1 MSFMSWITVG
11 GLVVLLLAIFQR
23 KALGRMCSAIGAQ
36 FAKGSRVVWSA
47 DPIAVYQAEVDNSAT
62 EIRDATEGLEQYR
75 GLVSRLER
83 QVATG
88 EKEVARLLARVKSF
102 LTSGDENKA
111 AEYAVQ
117 LKKAQTE
124 LEENQHQLDGY
135 RNSYQNNLKKIQ
147 FARQK
152 IESAKD
158 KARKLDADL
167 KMSKA
172 EAETAKLAEKFN
184 VKTNTLDGLGEI
196 EDEIQR
202 QIDANRGKAEVAR
215 DLSADGLADI
225 EADENAQKAEAR
237 DLLEKMKNEMGLTV
251 GSK

>member
-1 MSFMSWITVG
+1 MSVMSWIAVG

-23 KALGRMCSAIGAQ
+23 KALMRCVAAIGAQ
-36 FAKGSRVVWSA
+36 FSKGSRAIWSA
-47 DPIAVYQAEVDNSAT
+47 DPVAVYQAEVDNSAT

-83 QVATG
+83 QVANG
-88 EKEVARLLARVKSF
+88 EKEVARLTARVKSF
-102 LTSGDENKA
+102 LASGDEGKA

-117 LKKAQTE
+117 LKKAQSE
-124 LEENQHQLDGY
+124 LEENRQQLENYKG
-135 RNSYQNNLKKIQ
+135 SYQNNLKKIQ

-152 IESAKD
+152 IEAAKE

-184 VKTNTLDGLGEI
+184 VRTNTLDGLGEI

-202 QIDANRGKAEVAR
+202 QIDTNRGKAEVAR
-215 DLSADGLADI
+215 DLSADGLAEI
-225 EADENAQKAEAR
+225 EADEKAQKAEAAE
-237 DLLEKMKNEMGLTV
+237 LLEKMKGEMGLTV

>member
-1 MSFMSWITVG
+1 MSWLAVG
-11 GLVVLLLAIFQR
+11 GIVVLLLAIFQR
-23 KALGRMCSAIGAQ
+23 KALGRCCAAIGAQ
-36 FAKGSRVVWSA
+36 FSKGSRAVWSA
-47 DPIAVYQAEVDNSAT
+47 DPVAVYQAEVDNSAQ
-62 EIRDATEGLEQYR
+62 EISEATGGLEQYR

-83 QVATG
+83 QVANG
-88 EKEVARLLARVKSF
+88 DKEVARLTARVKSF
-102 LTSGDENKA
+102 ITAGDDNKA

-117 LKKAQTE
+117 LKKAQVD
-124 LEENQHQLDGY
+124 LEENQKQLESY
-135 RNSYQNNLKKIQ
+135 RGSYQNNLKKIQ

-152 IESAKD
+152 IESAKE

-184 VKTNTLDGLGEI
+184 VRTNTLDGLGEI

-202 QIDANRGKAEVAR
+202 QIDANKGKAEVAR
-215 DLSADGLADI
+215 DLSSDGLAEI
-225 EADENAQKAEAR
+225 EADEAAQKAEAR
-237 DLLEKMKNEMGLTV
+237 ELLEKMKTDMGMTV

>member
-1 MSFMSWITVG
+1 MSVMSWLVVG
-11 GLVVLLLAIFQR
+11 GIVVLLLAIFQR
-23 KALGRMCSAIGAQ
+23 KALGRCCTAIGAQ
-36 FAKGSRVVWSA
+36 FSKGSRAVWSA
-47 DPIAVYQAEVDNSAT
+47 DPVAVYQAEVDNSAQ
-62 EIRDATEGLEQYR
+62 EISEATGGLEQYR

-83 QVATG
+83 QVANG
-88 EKEVARLLARVKSF
+88 EKEVARLTARVRSF

-117 LKKAQTE
+117 LKKAQTD
-124 LEENQHQLDGY
+124 LEENQKQLESY
-135 RNSYQNNLKKIQ
+135 RGSYQNNLKKIQ

-152 IESAKD
+152 IEAAKE

-184 VKTNTLDGLGEI
+184 VRTNTLDGLGEI

-202 QIDANRGKAEVAR
+202 QIDANKGKAEVAR
-215 DLSADGLADI
+215 DLSSDGLAEI
-225 EADENAQKAEAR
+225 EADEAAQKAEAR
-237 DLLEKMKNEMGLTV
+237 ELLEKMKNDMGMTV